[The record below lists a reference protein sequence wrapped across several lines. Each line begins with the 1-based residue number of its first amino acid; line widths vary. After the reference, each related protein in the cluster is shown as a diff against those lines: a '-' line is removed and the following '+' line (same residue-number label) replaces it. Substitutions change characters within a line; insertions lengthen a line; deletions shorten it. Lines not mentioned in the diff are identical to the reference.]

1 MVIGLTGGIAC
12 GKSTVAKMLTDLGS
26 IIVDA
31 DKIAREVVEPG
42 QAGLLQIVDRF
53 GEGVLFE
60 DGTLNRKALGAIVF
74 SDSSARQDLNQI
86 LHPLIRQVM
95 KERKE
100 QALALNPPLVV
111 LDIPLLFES
120 KLQPMVEQVVV
131 VYTPRKL
138 QLQRLMERDQISMQE
153 AEQRI
158 ASQMDIEKKKELA
171 DFVIDN
177 SGSLE
182 DTKRQVE
189 AIFVKLS
196 KEI

>member
-1 MVIGLTGGIAC
+1 MIIGLTGGIAC
-12 GKSTVAKMLTDLGS
+12 GKSTVAKMLSDLGS

-42 QAGLLQIVDRF
+42 QAGLLQIVERF
-53 GEGVLFE
+53 GEGVLFA

-74 SDSSARQDLNQI
+74 SDLSARQDLNQI

-120 KLQPMVEQVVV
+120 KLQQMVEKVVV
-131 VYTPRKL
+131 VYIPRKL

-177 SGSLE
+177 SGSIE
-182 DTKRQVE
+182 ETKRLVE
-189 AIFVKLS
+189 DIFTKLS
-196 KEI
+196 KGI